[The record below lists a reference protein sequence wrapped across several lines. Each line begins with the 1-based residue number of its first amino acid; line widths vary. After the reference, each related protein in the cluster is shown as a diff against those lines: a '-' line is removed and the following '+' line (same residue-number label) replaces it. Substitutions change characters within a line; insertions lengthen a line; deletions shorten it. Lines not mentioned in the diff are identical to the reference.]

1 MSNETLLKVLEQK
14 NRLLDINDELAE
26 AIKEKN
32 KEIFELKQ
40 INTELLEC
48 LQTAT
53 KIMKSG
59 GLPVPVNFTKAIKKA
74 KGDE

>member
-1 MSNETLLKVLEQK
+1 MSNEDLLKVLEQK

-32 KEIFELKQ
+32 KEIYQLKKQ
-40 INTELLEC
+40 LTE
-48 LQTAT
+48 
-53 KIMKSG
+53 
-59 GLPVPVNFTKAIKKA
+59 KAIKKA